1 MTSFIVVCFAIV
13 FRYAAYAM
21 LAVGAI
27 YLVVLFYL
35 RKRIA
40 AGGGLLHRYRGGAHV
55 LECLAVKGGDVD
67 VACCC
72 AMGT

>member
-40 AGGGLLHRYRGGAHV
+40 AGECLLHRYRGGAHV
-55 LECLAVKGGDVD
+55 LESLAVNGDVD